1 MDYQPQ
7 MDFYRM
13 DQMKFVCF
21 KWFSTPLPSVALRL
35 WPNAW
40 KGEAFLNPKATIEKA
55 WSTQFFLEV
64 FPYQFKDQSSYCQ
77 GTACPAN
84 GSPRNIGPAPT
95 PWKASPKWSLGTAV
109 FVQNLPK
116 VSPVYWRFDL
126 GIESYM
132 HELVVVDPNDFWVW
146 IHLKLGNSQ
155 AASES
160 AWLKAKEVPARQQAA
175 SESPKQTCQLCQ
187 KASPAQNWTQ
197 NNNMNQ
203 HLGT

>member
-40 KGEAFLNPKATIEKA
+40 KGEASLNPKATIEKA

-126 GIESYM
+126 GLNHTCMS
-132 HELVVVDPNDFWVW
+132 
-146 IHLKLGNSQ
+146 
-155 AASES
+155 
-160 AWLKAKEVPARQQAA
+160 WLLLIQMTSGSGFIWNLETH
-175 SESPKQTCQLCQ
+175 KQH
-187 KASPAQNWTQ
+187 QNQ
-197 NNNMNQ
+197 PD
-203 HLGT
+203 

>member
-21 KWFSTPLPSVALRL
+21 KWFSTTLPSVALRL

-40 KGEAFLNPKATIEKA
+40 KGEASLNPKATIEKA

-126 GIESYM
+126 GLII
-132 HELVVVDPNDFWVW
+132 NAWVGCCW
-146 IHLKLGNSQ
+146 SKWLLGLD
-155 AASES
+155 ASETWKLTSSIRISLIKSQRS
-160 AWLKAKEVPARQQAA
+160 ASTATSSIRISKTDLPALSKSFSR
-175 SESPKQTCQLCQ
+175 SKLNT
-187 KASPAQNWTQ
+187 K
-197 NNNMNQ
+197 
-203 HLGT
+203 